1 MNDLWRVVF
10 LILIHVQTSDWVHLQ
25 MYGHTEGDV
34 DTPRT
39 DSPVIF
45 VLSDKVNKIHPH
57 VSQYNLYSQPDW
69 RASTKGNRGNT
80 PHRPQSPVSGSLG
93 GRGEYMVG
101 DVIDRQRHLATRA
114 PHRRKNKLAGCI
126 CDCLL
131 VTKHSTHFYK
141 SFLEIKTLNTLFNE
155 VNQSQHSV
163 WEKRIYF

>member
-131 VTKHSTHFYK
+131 VTKHSNIDKGLGYVGELFT
-141 SFLEIKTLNTLFNE
+141 TLFLQKLFGNKNFE
-155 VNQSQHSV
+155 
-163 WEKRIYF
+163 YPF